1 MIAKVKEYI
10 DSHKDVD
17 TYIYSSYYKLAFTF
31 YAAKRRYKQF
41 YTSALQYLAY
51 TQAQEIEENEKLS
64 LLFQMAIAVL
74 LSEEIYNFSE
84 LLEQPLLVSL
94 KNSSFA
100 WMYELLEIFNRGDIT
115 QFGHATLD
123 HEELKQNRSKLDQ
136 KIRLMALLEL
146 TFNLPKSNRVVSFET
161 LQRACFI
168 PL

>member
-1 MIAKVKEYI
+1 MRTYI
-10 DSHKDVD
+10 EGHKDVD

-31 YAAKRRYKQF
+31 YASKRKYKQF

-94 KNSSFA
+94 KNSSYA
-100 WMYELLEIFNRGDIT
+100 WMYELIEIFNQGDIAR
-115 QFGHATLD
+115 FNSAVLD
-123 HEELKQNRSKLDQ
+123 HVLYRLPRMSSRTTDPSWSRRSD
-136 KIRLMALLEL
+136 
-146 TFNLPKSNRVVSFET
+146 
-161 LQRACFI
+161 
-168 PL
+168 

>member
-1 MIAKVKEYI
+1 MTQVKTYI
-10 DSHKDVD
+10 DTHKDVD

-31 YAAKRRYKQF
+31 YASKRKYKQF

-94 KNSSFA
+94 KTSSYA
-100 WMYELLEIFNRGDIT
+100 WMYELIEIFNSGDIAR
-115 QFGHATLD
+115 FNSAVLHHVLATLF
-123 HEELKQNRSKLDQ
+123 RMSSR
-136 KIRLMALLEL
+136 ITRLSWSR
-146 TFNLPKSNRVVSFET
+146 KSG
-161 LQRACFI
+161 
-168 PL
+168 